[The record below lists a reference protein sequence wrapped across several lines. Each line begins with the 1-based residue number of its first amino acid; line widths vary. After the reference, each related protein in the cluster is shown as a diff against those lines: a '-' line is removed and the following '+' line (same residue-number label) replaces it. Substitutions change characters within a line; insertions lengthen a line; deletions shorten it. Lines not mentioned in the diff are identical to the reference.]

1 VTGKIDKLRRA
12 YRHLTPF
19 ERVELLL
26 AAGEADDWSEL
37 HALDDTCPTAD
48 LPPYVTRLLAL
59 QHAACLLAV
68 QLLAREV
75 LLIQQLSAHTAP
87 AAPAGE
93 AASASPPDAA
103 LDSLLQEGAALWR
116 AFVAWC
122 QDLDHDPHQ
131 VLLLAPLGRDH
142 ADPARFLLDL
152 LVERFETW
160 SPDLLRAPDQ
170 ERRWRHLFRAS
181 FRP

>member
-1 VTGKIDKLRRA
+1 MTDRIDKLRRA

-26 AAGEADDWSEL
+26 AAGEGDDWSEL

-59 QHAACLLAV
+59 QHSACLLVV

-75 LLIQQLSAHTAP
+75 LLVAQLTAP
-87 AAPAGE
+87 DGEAAPA
-93 AASASPPDAA
+93 SPSDPA
-103 LDSLLQEGAALWR
+103 LDSLLQEGSALWR

-131 VLLLAPLGRDH
+131 VLLMAPLGRDD

-160 SPDLLRAPDQ
+160 SPDLLPAPDR
-170 ERRWRHLFRAS
+170 ERRWRQLFRAS
-181 FRP
+181 FSP